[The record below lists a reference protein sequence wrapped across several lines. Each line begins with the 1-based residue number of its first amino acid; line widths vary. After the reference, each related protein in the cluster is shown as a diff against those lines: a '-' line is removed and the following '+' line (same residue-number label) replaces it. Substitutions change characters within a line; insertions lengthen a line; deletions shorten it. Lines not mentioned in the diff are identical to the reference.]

1 MIKTLIIANAFLM
14 VLHGMM
20 SVEYTAAEEKNIEDK
35 KVFIENCGI
44 ECGKM
49 KRSGCGNIE
58 KYVRKYVC
66 AVNEINV
73 GNALAA
79 DNMNDAAKNL
89 VELCPK
95 TFSKIIF

>member
-1 MIKTLIIANAFLM
+1 M

-20 SVEYTAAEEKNIEDK
+20 SVEYTAAEEKNI
-35 KVFIENCGI
+35 GI